1 MYQLF
6 GSLFIIQPIQAA
18 YKSDHIPAAAA
29 GKAIVPPVT
38 RIDLHAGVP
47 VLMERAD
54 AVSPPVRR
62 VSIEPCSLPH
72 PHHFLDLP
80 VFFLT

>member
-6 GSLFIIQPIQAA
+6 GSLFIVQPIQAA
-18 YKSDHIPAAAA
+18 YKIDHIPSAAA
-29 GKAIVPPVT
+29 GKAIVPPVV
-38 RIDLHAGVP
+38 RVDLHAGVP

-54 AVSPPVRR
+54 AVPLPVRR
-62 VSIEPCSLPH
+62 VAIKPCSLPH